1 MGQLEVRVLFV
12 RVIPYRLQAATTS
25 PTAFVIRATRVLT
38 ALRAANAWQGASRR
52 SMAHQPAS
60 CARLANTQTG
70 LLEARVIF
78 VRGIPSR
85 LQAAT
90 TSPIASAT
98 RATQDRMEKSVWNAS
113 LAHTRRRR
121 AMPPARLAHWAN
133 TRPRELQLMRAHA
146 SNVQSTRTH
155 RRGRHHL
162 RSACATPAI
171 QARSPMPISAT
182 RAM

>member
-1 MGQLEVRVLFV
+1 MPSFTWNFVLGTCPCISNGACRTWNGGIPFPLGKGRAARVS
-12 RVIPYRLQAATTS
+12 QAAS
-25 PTAFVIRATRVLT
+25 SLPTAQRH
-38 ALRAANAWQGASRR
+38 ALSVQEARSQPKWVNPPSRR
-52 SMAHQPAS
+52 
-60 CARLANTQTG
+60 ARGVLCTQT
-70 LLEARVIF
+70 LH
-78 VRGIPSR
+78 
-85 LQAAT
+85 QAAT

-121 AMPPARLAHWAN
+121 AMPPARLAHRAN

-162 RSACATPAI
+162 RSACATQGI